1 MRIEYLKRWQWAVIG
16 LLVGTAVA
24 WIWSS
29 LQASGGLGDSVTLG
43 SEQFERGLNA
53 QPLGG
58 HPKIKNITVH
68 ENEGR
73 SSVWMKVLEPDPT
86 DPHPKNPR
94 HYRYVN
100 ERLNPTSPF
109 LPAWRESP
117 SQTVMWRVNPSAV
130 ASAPSAGRH
139 SSGPLPLWIN
149 GAAIQSIF
157 VREFSLKDWQIQA
170 GQWSDPGAGA
180 DLNLPLRPA
189 SYQMMVVLSRAQEKS
204 VSADG
209 LSITFNGKPLPPL
222 VAAKKSSGFTLETTI
237 PREAFTAGESQTLR
251 FSRKNEPVKVW
262 EVRLIDP
269 TYSILDYLNYAK
281 QKHPD
286 LSFASAWWDAP
297 RVKYPLCGV
306 IGLVFFGGVWPT
318 LIKLLIGAES
328 RQAGGPKYDLDRFHG
343 DAPREEPVAM
353 VPPDGDELSDLEDEL
368 RKSLELQNVA
378 SNPSK
383 SAAAPAPVQLTA
395 EPVAPIPAA
404 NPDHLAHYEGEYYPV
419 VRPIVDKDEV

>member
-1 MRIEYLKRWQWAVIG
+1 
-16 LLVGTAVA
+16 
-24 WIWSS
+24 
-29 LQASGGLGDSVTLG
+29 
-43 SEQFERGLNA
+43 
-53 QPLGG
+53 
-58 HPKIKNITVH
+58 
-68 ENEGR
+68 
-73 SSVWMKVLEPDPT
+73 
-86 DPHPKNPR
+86 
-94 HYRYVN
+94 
-100 ERLNPTSPF
+100 
-109 LPAWRESP
+109 
-117 SQTVMWRVNPSAV
+117 
-130 ASAPSAGRH
+130 
-139 SSGPLPLWIN
+139 
-149 GAAIQSIF
+149 
-157 VREFSLKDWQIQA
+157 VREVSLKDWQIQA